1 MSESFESLVNLI
13 LTQNPSLP
21 REELLQLLER
31 KKQESHGLLSDQG
44 AVRLLAQQ
52 MSVSLEPS
60 ESLADQ
66 SIASLHAGLM
76 DASITGEIRSV
87 SELQRFERSDGSTG
101 SILRIRLGDSSG
113 QITCA
118 CWDAIGEFVS
128 GQNLMTGSR
137 VRLEHGYT
145 KYGRAGEVEFHMGS
159 KSSVQL
165 LSTRLTQQV
174 SRAAGGIA
182 DLRPGARVDRL
193 RLRVRS
199 ILPSKSDKGPVQAL
213 CEDETGLVMVKFW
226 DENKAVALAV
236 APGKTV
242 TLQTPWIRE
251 WNGLVD
257 LNVGRGSTI
266 AIEEFALGAPAPV
279 SVGHLRNE
287 PFLKVISGKLVER
300 SDIREIETRE
310 GRRARVSNIR
320 IEDDTGKIRVSLWD
334 KHSESVEKLR
344 LGDTVKLTGVKIRPS
359 PMGDLEA
366 STVFL
371 TQLEKI

>member
-1 MSESFESLVNLI
+1 MSESFEGLVSLI
-13 LTQNPSLP
+13 LSHNPSLP
-21 REELLQLLER
+21 RDELLQLLER
-31 KKQESHGLLSDQG
+31 KKQESHGLLSDEG

-52 MSVSLEPS
+52 LSVSLEPS
-60 ESLADQ
+60 ESLSDQ
-66 SIASLHAGLM
+66 SIASLQAGLM

-101 SILRIRLGDSSG
+101 SVLRIRLGDSSG

-118 CWDAIGEFVS
+118 CWDAIGEFVF
-128 GQNLMTGSR
+128 GQSLMTGSR

-145 KYGRAGEVEFHMGS
+145 KYGRGEEVEFHMGS
-159 KSSVQL
+159 KSSIQL
-165 LSTRLTQQV
+165 LTTRPIPQV
-174 SRAAGGIA
+174 SLASGRIA
-182 DLRPGARVDRL
+182 NLRPGAKVDRL

-199 ILPSKSDKGPVQAL
+199 ILPSKSEKGPVQAL

-226 DENKAVALAV
+226 DENKAIALAV
-236 APGKTV
+236 TPGKTV
-242 TLQTPWIRE
+242 TLQTPWVRE

-266 AIEEFALGAPAPV
+266 AIEDFALGSPPPIL
-279 SVGHLRNE
+279 VGHLRNDS
-287 PFLKVISGKLVER
+287 FLKVISGKLVER

-320 IEDDTGKIRVSLWD
+320 LEDETGRIRVSLWD
-334 KHSESVEKLR
+334 KHSETVEKLR
-344 LGDTVKLTGVKIRPS
+344 LGDTVRLTGVKVRPS

-371 TQLEKI
+371 TQLEKA

>member
-1 MSESFESLVNLI
+1 MSESFENLI
-13 LTQNPSLP
+13 SLILSQNPSLP
-21 REELLQLLER
+21 RDELLQLLER
-31 KKQESHGLLSDQG
+31 KKQESHGLLSDEG
-44 AVRLLAQQ
+44 AIRLLAQQ

-60 ESLADQ
+60 ESLTDQ
-66 SIASLHAGLM
+66 SIASLQAGLM
-76 DASITGEIRSV
+76 DASITGEIRSI

-101 SILRIRLGDSSG
+101 SVLRIRLGDSSG

-118 CWDAIGEFVS
+118 CWDSIGEFVS
-128 GQNLMTGSR
+128 GQNLTTGSR

-145 KYGRAGEVEFHMGS
+145 KYGRGGEIEFHMGS
-159 KSSVQL
+159 KSSIQL
-165 LSTRLTQQV
+165 LTTRL
-174 SRAAGGIA
+174 SRQISQTATGIA
-182 DLRPGARVDRL
+182 NLRPGGRVDRL
-193 RLRVRS
+193 RLRVKS
-199 ILPSKSDKGPVQAL
+199 ILPSKSEKGPVQAL

-226 DENKAVALAV
+226 DENKAIALAV

-266 AIEEFALGAPAPV
+266 AIEDFALGSPVPV
-279 SVGHLRNE
+279 SVGLLRNE

-300 SDIREIETRE
+300 SDIKEIETRE

-344 LGDTVKLTGVKIRPS
+344 LGDTVRLTGVKIRPS
-359 PMGDLEA
+359 PLGDLEA